1 MSLPDTPRMTRSLAD
16 AIASTDA
23 GERRRLVQALGEGGV
38 TDRALGRLLLGLRSE
53 LLAEDNREMAALAGL
68 KADAQAERD
77 AVYRRV
83 YGEDPIADGG
93 ARWSEQGR
101 DDDTPSG

>member
-1 MSLPDTPRMTRSLAD
+1 MSTPHMTRRLAD

-23 GERRRLVQALGEGGV
+23 GERRRLVQALGEGHV

-53 LLAEDNREMAALAGL
+53 LLAEDNREMAALAAL
-68 KADAQAERD
+68 EADAQAERD

-83 YGEDPIADGG
+83 YGEDPITDGSQ
-93 ARWSEQGR
+93 RWAGQNR
-101 DDDTPSG
+101 DDDTPIG